1 MHACALFTE
10 ESLRCR
16 LLVILK
22 LDDGGRLLQTED
34 DASSKGDHLL
44 GSKQFDWMHASLLGH
59 V

>member
-1 MHACALFTE
+1 MMEAA
-10 ESLRCR
+10 S
-16 LLVILK
+16 
-22 LDDGGRLLQTED
+22 LQTED